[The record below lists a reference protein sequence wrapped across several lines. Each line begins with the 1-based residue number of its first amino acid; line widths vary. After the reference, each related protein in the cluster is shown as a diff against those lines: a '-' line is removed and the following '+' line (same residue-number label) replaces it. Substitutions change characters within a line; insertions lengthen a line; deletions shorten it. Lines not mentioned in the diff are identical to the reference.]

1 MIEGKLNLD
10 GKNSANRIVIRSLL
24 CACCTLLAV
33 FIPGFV
39 HIISFVGCFC
49 VSMTG
54 FVLPPLFSIRLK
66 KANQLKCSFD
76 VCLLLVGLVTTAIT
90 STMTFHNLLDY
101 STIEV
106 PKQTITAG
114 DHMLLNSVN

>member
-1 MIEGKLNLD
+1 
-10 GKNSANRIVIRSLL
+10 
-24 CACCTLLAV
+24 
-33 FIPGFV
+33 
-39 HIISFVGCFC
+39 
-49 VSMTG
+49 MTG